1 MPDTTGVHIN
11 AGGKDTHTF
20 DAIVIG
26 SGISGGWAAK
36 ELCEKG
42 LKTLILE
49 RGRDV
54 QHIKD
59 YPTANLSR
67 WELPHRGNTTLQ
79 TQKENPLISR
89 AAGYDETTQH
99 FFVKDADHPYIQEKP
114 FEWIRGYQV
123 GGKSL
128 TWGRAC
134 ARWSPYDFTAPK
146 RYGYG
151 ESFPIGYDDIK
162 DWYSHVEKFI
172 GVCGNNDN
180 IPSMP
185 DGEFLPAYELN
196 MVEKHFQKVI
206 KEKFNRHY
214 VSGRWA
220 HITEPKQIHID
231 QGRTQCMNRN
241 LCMRGCPLGGYFSSV
256 SSTLPW
262 AIKTGNLTIRPF
274 SVVHSVIY
282 DEKKSKAVGVRV
294 IDTNTKE
301 ATEFFANIIF
311 VNASALNT
319 NLILL
324 NSTSRRFPN
333 GLGND
338 SGMLGKFIC
347 HHNYRGSMWGYMEGF
362 EEWYYKVSKPAE
374 CIIANFR
381 NVEKRDTDFYG
392 GYVVYSGAGREKLS
406 DYKASQPLGVDY
418 KQALSEPGRWSVY
431 MYMQGETI
439 ARETNHVRLSTTE
452 KDQWGIPLLIT
463 SVGYDDNDEKM
474 LKDFLEQGKAMME
487 AAGVKEVN
495 SYDNNW
501 PPGLDI
507 HEMGGVRMGTNPAN
521 SLLNEWNQLHH
532 CKNVFVTDGACM
544 TSTGSQSP
552 SILYMAFTARA
563 VNHAVEE
570 MKKGNL

>member
-1 MPDTTGVHIN
+1 MPGITQTNINSGGVQAN
-11 AGGKDTHTF
+11 TY

-42 LKTLILE
+42 LKTLVLE
-49 RGRDV
+49 RGRNIE
-54 QHIKD
+54 HIKD

-67 WELPHRGNTTLQ
+67 WQLPHRGDITRETRKN
-79 TQKENPLISR
+79 NPLISK
-89 AAGYDETTQH
+89 AAGYDESTQH

-114 FEWIRGYQV
+114 FDWIRGYQV

-146 RYGYG
+146 RFGFG
-151 ESFPIGYDDIK
+151 ESFPIGYNDIK
-162 DWYSHVEKFI
+162 DWYSYVEKFI
-172 GVCGNNDN
+172 GVCGNKEG

-196 MVEKHFQKVI
+196 AVEKHLQQVI
-206 KEKFNRHY
+206 KEKFDRHY

-220 HITEPKQIHID
+220 HITEPQQIHID
-231 QGRTQCMNRN
+231 QGRTQCLNRN
-241 LCMRGCPLGGYFSSV
+241 ACMRGCPLGGYFSSV

-262 AIKTGNLTIRPF
+262 AKKTGNLTVRPH
-274 SVVHSVIY
+274 SVVHSIIY
-282 DEKKSKAVGVRV
+282 DAQKQKAVGVRV
-294 IDTNTKE
+294 IDANTKQ
-301 ATEFFANIIF
+301 ATEFFASIIF
-311 VNASALNT
+311 VNASALNS

-324 NSTSRRFPN
+324 NSTSNRFPN

-338 SGMLGKFIC
+338 SGKLGKHIC
-347 HHNYRGSMWGYMEGF
+347 FHNYRGGMWGYVDGF
-362 EEWYYKVSKPAE
+362 EDSYYKGSKPAE

-381 NVEKRDTDFYG
+381 NVEKRDTDFFG
-392 GYVVYSGAGREKLS
+392 GYVIYSGASRQSFNPAIEPEIGAAYKDAMS
-406 DYKASQPLGVDY
+406 D
-418 KQALSEPGRWSVY
+418 PGRWTVY

-439 ARETNHVRLSTTE
+439 AKETNHVRLSDDK
-452 KDQWGIPLLIT
+452 KDQWDIPLLIT
-463 SVGYDDNDEKM
+463 SVGYDDNDEKL
-474 LKDFLEQGKAMME
+474 LKDFLEQGQAMLE
-487 AAGVKEVN
+487 ASGVKNVEA
-495 SYDNNW
+495 YDNKQA
-501 PPGLDI
+501 PGLDI
-507 HEMGGVRMGTNPAN
+507 HEMGGVRMGSDPKT
-521 SLLNEWNQLHH
+521 SMLNEFNQLHH

-563 VNHAVEE
+563 VDHAVNEI
-570 MKKGNL
+570 KKRNL